1 MVSELVN
8 VWKLEFLRPWLKVII
23 FFVLLSDHPVKWL
36 LSNYFLFQ
44 LSGFDHKARVEL
56 RLPSS
61 PVRPSQLQGEDHFL
75 EALRSPQGKPLN
87 WWNGE
92 LGEFHW
98 WLDFF
103 LPSFWKGYLIF
114 VVSTLFII
122 VHKFFL
128 NPLIVCKKLGL
139 KSWKSTAF

>member
-1 MVSELVN
+1 MFYYFLLHCN
-8 VWKLEFLRPWLKVII
+8 LHYKLPFNFLHVKWIGKYLKVGI
-23 FFVLLSDHPVKWL
+23 FKTVTKSHYFFRSVKWL
-36 LSNYFLFQ
+36 LSKYFLFQ

-98 WLDFF
+98 LLDFF
-103 LPSFWKGYLIF
+103 CLHLERLPHFRREHSL
-114 VVSTLFII
+114 LI
-122 VHKFFL
+122 VHKFFKIL
-128 NPLIVCKKLGL
+128 
-139 KSWKSTAF
+139 W

>member
-1 MVSELVN
+1 MFYHFLLHSNLHY
-8 VWKLEFLRPWLKVII
+8 KLPFNFLYGKLIGKCLKVGI
-23 FFVLLSDHPVKWL
+23 FKTVTKSHYLFRSVKWL
-36 LSNYFLFQ
+36 LSKYFLFQ

-92 LGEFHW
+92 LGEFHLMTW
-98 WLDFF
+98 HFF
-103 LPSFWKGYLIF
+103 ALIWKGYLIF

-122 VHKFFL
+122 VHKLLSIFL
-128 NPLIVCKKLGL
+128 
-139 KSWKSTAF
+139 